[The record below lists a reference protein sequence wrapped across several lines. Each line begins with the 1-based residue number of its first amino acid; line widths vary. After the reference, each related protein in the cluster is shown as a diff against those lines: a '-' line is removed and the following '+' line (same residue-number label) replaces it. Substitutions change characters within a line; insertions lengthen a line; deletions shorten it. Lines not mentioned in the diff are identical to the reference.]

1 MSYKNSTTNFTKG
14 PQPPRF
20 IMNGHKKTRAS
31 CLLLS
36 LRHLEIAR
44 VTIIEQQPALI
55 RYNTVYP
62 SEMVDTFLYT

>member
-31 CLLLS
+31 CLLFI
-36 LRHLEIAR
+36 LRHLEIRPRHNNRTIAR
-44 VTIIEQQPALI
+44 AYTI
-55 RYNTVYP
+55 
-62 SEMVDTFLYT
+62 